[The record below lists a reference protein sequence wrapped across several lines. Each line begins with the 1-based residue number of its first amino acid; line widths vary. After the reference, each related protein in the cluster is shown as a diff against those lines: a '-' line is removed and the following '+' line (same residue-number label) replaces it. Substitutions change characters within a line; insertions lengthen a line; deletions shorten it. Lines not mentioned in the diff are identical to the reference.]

1 MRADSGEALLD
12 PCPYHDGRDLVETLP
27 PPRHLVPA
35 VVLLVPRGGTDHQS
49 LQGRDK
55 VSQTNDWQSGTPRG
69 YPAIRQSGVP
79 RLSPHPGGARG
90 RGLGEARER
99 LEADEI
105 PNSVRRQS

>member
-35 VVLLVPRGGTDHQS
+35 VVLFVPRGGTSRQFRH
-49 LQGRDK
+49 GRDK

-79 RLSPHPGGARG
+79 RLSPIGGEGWVRG
-90 RGLGEARER
+90 GNGLR
-99 LEADEI
+99 LM
-105 PNSVRRQS
+105 QSRTL